1 MLGLS
6 ACDKL
11 NRPVNR
17 GANVLVFGGV
27 QLACVAVIKA
37 VAEGVHVLVK
47 LRHIVGNKL
56 VKVLY
61 KAVKVALCQLGV
73 GL

>member
-1 MLGLS
+1 MLRLS
-6 ACDKL
+6 ACNEL
-11 NRPVNR
+11 NGPVNG
-17 GANVLVFGGV
+17 GADVLVFGGV
-27 QLACVAVIKA
+27 QLACIAVIEA

-61 KAVKVALCQLGV
+61 KAVKVALCKLGIR
-73 GL
+73 L